1 MLSHFWESS
10 LKKDLEEAWEKAE
23 KVIEKVGKECPDCW
37 QELIYKFSKAGKF
50 VWCSGYPECKHID
63 QPQEQKDALKVF
75 QDKYEWKPCPDWVEG
90 TIVVKTGRYGPF
102 LASSEYPKV
111 KWIGKIKDEK
121 EELLEEILWKKGLLV
136 DEETGE
142 EMVVKNSRRWP
153 FLAAANYPAVK
164 IAKNIPK
171 DVWDEVNARLNP
183 GTEEEAGEE

>member
-1 MLSHFWESS
+1 MVGSHVNSVAFGTG
-10 LKKDLEEAWEKAE
+10 L
-23 KVIEKVGKECPDCW
+23 
-37 QELIYKFSKAGKF
+37 F
-50 VWCSGYPECKHID
+50 VD
-63 QPQEQKDALKVF
+63 QPEEEKNALTALKN
-75 QDKYEWKPCPDWVEG
+75 KYEWKPCPDGIEG
-90 TIVVKTGRYGPF
+90 TVVVKTGRYGPF

-121 EELLEEILWKKGLLV
+121 EELLEEILGKKGLLV

-183 GTEEEAGEE
+183 GTEEWSEEA